1 MWRGQ
6 WAAVLGAALVAS
18 AAPAQTPA
26 DLDHIGR
33 AIAAERC
40 ARPLEV
46 KVSYVRNPTASD
58 VADEMQSI
66 ACRGLRIAIYR
77 SLAPA
82 PVRELPMEVV
92 LEDKHPRIA
101 AAWSVGATPAQVQ
114 AVLGP
119 PRTTR
124 GESFGYALDPTRPDR
139 DRLDFEVRDG
149 AVRAITWS
157 WDVD

>member
-1 MWRGQ
+1 MRHRRL
-6 WAAVLGAALVAS
+6 VAALGTGLLVS
-18 AAPAQTPA
+18 PGQAQTAPE
-26 DLDHIGR
+26 LDRIGR

-46 KVSYVRNPTASD
+46 KVSFVRNPTSVD

-77 SLAPA
+77 SLAPG
-82 PVRELPMEVV
+82 PPRELPMEVV
-92 LEDKHPRIA
+92 LEDKHPRSA

-149 AVRAITWS
+149 VVRALTRS